1 MYALLEEAYKVYQQ
15 EVLLEGKLH
24 HRFAKDFASFHSY
37 IEISS
42 EAEISVKQH
51 PLLPALPLLLPEAA
65 LAKSKILKVVLL

>member
-42 EAEISVKQH
+42 EAEAKLHIKNITSVYE
-51 PLLPALPLLLPEAA
+51 LLPNH
-65 LAKSKILKVVLL
+65 K